1 MFYFWFLKRSRR
13 HIFHLRTQIH
23 KQTHI
28 IFIRL
33 PFMCFQLNGPQ
44 CGSAMR
50 IKCCLYLTWLD
61 YGARKRHK
69 TMPAFEESYGRVD
82 EFFFISKR
90 YDIWYCSWTWTMKK
104 MQRFFLLFSF
114 PKEKQP
120 KRLKHQWTMG
130 RKLNERT
137 LHGHVMFCA
146 GKRAS
151 VSSRLLLSAVCVC
164 VLKHWE

>member
-90 YDIWYCSWTWTMKK
+90 YEIWYCSWTWTMKK
-104 MQRFFLLFSF
+104 CKDFFCFSLFQKKNNRKDWSIS
-114 PKEKQP
+114 E
-120 KRLKHQWTMG
+120 QWVENWM
-130 RKLNERT
+130 NERSMDMWCS
-137 LHGHVMFCA
+137 V
-146 GKRAS
+146 RAKE
-151 VSSRLLLSAVCVC
+151 RLYQADFYYLRCVCVC
-164 VLKHWE
+164 